1 MKKILIAIAVL
12 GTILNGCKKEDVSTA
27 TDVPQVSTLNVT
39 ISDTTIILSGEV
51 TFTDGDNSTKRGL
64 CWSENPNPSTN
75 DPSYVDNAK
84 GLGAFSV
91 DVLSQL
97 QPLTT
102 YYVKA
107 FAENSVGKAYG
118 NEISFKTGF
127 FNSKAAIINSRGCL
141 ECDNYAVGDTFSLG
155 GTNYIVAD
163 REMLAAALV
172 DGKDLSKYCTSK
184 VTDMKD
190 MFARATMFNQDIGNW
205 DVSNVTNMN
214 LMFNR
219 AISFNQDIGNWDVSN
234 VTNMAWMF
242 GDANAFS
249 QNIGNWDVSKVT
261 NMNAMFYRAYMFNQ
275 DLSQWCVSF
284 FQQIPDQFS
293 GASGLTPANHPIWGT
308 CP

>member
-127 FNSKAAIINSRGCL
+127 FNPNAAFINSRGCL
-141 ECDNYAVGDTFSLG
+141 ECDKYAIGDTFNLD

-163 REMLAAALV
+163 RGMLAAALV

-184 VTDMKD
+184 VTDMND
-190 MFARATMFNQDIGNW
+190 MFYRATMFNQDIGNW

-214 LMFNR
+214 NMFCVAESFNQDIGNWDVSKVTSMD
-219 AISFNQDIGNWDVSN
+219 AMFQNAFAFNQDIGNWDVSN
-234 VTNMAWMF
+234 V
-242 GDANAFS
+242 
-249 QNIGNWDVSKVT
+249 NI
-261 NMNAMFYRAYMFNQ
+261 MNAMFRKATSFNQ

-284 FQQIPDQFS
+284 FQQIPDLFS
-293 GASGLTPANHPIWGT
+293 YESGLTPANHPIWGT